1 MSSRILKLVALA
13 QSAERIGCQHEAIA
27 AARRAGALASRDR
40 ACSFDRLWAL
50 GWSGAETAWSALV
63 DGYFDALVTS

>member
-13 QSAERIGCQHEAIA
+13 QSAERVGCQNEAIS
-27 AARRAGALASRDR
+27 AARHAGALCARDR

-50 GWSGAETAWSALV
+50 GWDGAYHAWGALV
-63 DGYFDALVTS
+63 DGYFDALVLS